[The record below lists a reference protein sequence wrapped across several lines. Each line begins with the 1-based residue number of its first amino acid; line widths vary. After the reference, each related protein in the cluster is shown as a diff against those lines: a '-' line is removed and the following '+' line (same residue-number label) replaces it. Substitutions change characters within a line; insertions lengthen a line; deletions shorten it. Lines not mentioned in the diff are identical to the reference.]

1 MLIDISPV
9 LEPRLPGWPG
19 DTPFTIERVVKIGPG
34 CPVNV
39 SNIVTSSQIGSHA
52 DAPLHYKQDG
62 ASIADLPL
70 EPFIGRCI
78 VVDARQ
84 AKDRTIREADVVP
97 PLPEKVERILI
108 RQYERYPTEWDP
120 DLKGLDPAFVT
131 SLARRGVRL
140 IGVDAASVDPA
151 DSKTL
156 DAHHEIDRHDI
167 RIVEGLVL
175 DRVEPGEYELIALP
189 IKIANSDGAPL
200 RAVLRSIAR

>member
-19 DTPFTIERVVKIGPG
+19 DTPFTIERVARIGPS

-39 SNIVTSSQIGSHA
+39 SSIVTSSQIGAHA

-62 ASIADLPL
+62 AGIADLPL
-70 EPFIGRCI
+70 EPFIGRCL
-78 VVDARQ
+78 VVDARR
-84 AKDRTIREADVVP
+84 ASGRTICEADVMP
-97 PLPEKVERILI
+97 TLPDKVERILI

-189 IKIANSDGAPL
+189 IKIAGSDGAPL
-200 RAVLRSIAR
+200 RAVLRPLE